1 MTVTL
6 YTLDKMLNLITYILQ
21 AWPILSLT
29 HTKEDLKEPNN
40 QGIKVQVTTKDIK
53 KEDRVLMKSP
63 TTEA

>member
-1 MTVTL
+1 M
-6 YTLDKMLNLITYILQ
+6 
-21 AWPILSLT
+21 LSLT